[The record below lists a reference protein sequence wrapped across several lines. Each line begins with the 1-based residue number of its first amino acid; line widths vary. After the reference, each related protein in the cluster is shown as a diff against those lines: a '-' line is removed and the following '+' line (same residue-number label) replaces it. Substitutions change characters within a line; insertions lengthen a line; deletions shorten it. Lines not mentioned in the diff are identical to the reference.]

1 MAARCRCPTAR
12 PSGPTASAC
21 ASTVSAR
28 PGWSMP
34 ATPVARRADPIIHGM
49 PHAAAPQADAWR
61 AALRGSRSA
70 DVELRAVRQPRLGF
84 GHRRGPAGLVRP
96 SVRRARIGVHSTP
109 VICSRHDPVGQVP
122 TLLLPDGQVMTES
135 AAMTLHL
142 ADLSGR
148 DDLVPGPAA
157 AERAA
162 FLRWLVFLVANI
174 YRLHLCRRPV
184 ALRQG
189 RGRACRLSCCVRR
202 PRAASVA
209 GGGGAGRLAVVSG
222 PAAVRT
228 GHLLRRDD
236 TLATAPQLV
245 RRTCSACPGRR

>member
-1 MAARCRCPTAR
+1 
-12 PSGPTASAC
+12 
-21 ASTVSAR
+21 
-28 PGWSMP
+28 MP

-84 GHRRGPAGLVRP
+84 GHRRSPGGLVRP
-96 SVRRARIGVHSTP
+96 SVRRARICVHSKP
-109 VICSRHDPVGQVP
+109 VIYSRHDPVGQVP
-122 TLLLPDGQVMTES
+122 ALLLPDGQVMTES

-174 YRLHLCRRPV
+174 YPTFIYADDPSRFVKDEAARAGFLAACDAHAQRLW
-184 ALRQG
+184 
-189 RGRACRLSCCVRR
+189 
-202 PRAASVA
+202 
-209 GGGGAGRLAVVSG
+209 LAV
-222 PAAVRT
+222 
-228 GHLLRRDD
+228 
-236 TLATAPQLV
+236 
-245 RRTCSACPGRR
+245 